1 MVPKPNDPSARRR
14 RELEDLLE
22 RLNLGTLQGHEQFED
37 DELEYLIQGL
47 RRGEELEQLMDQ
59 LKSGEWTSPAE

>member
-1 MVPKPNDPSARRR
+1 MVPKRDDKTARRR
-14 RELEDLLE
+14 KELEDLLE
-22 RLNLGTLQGHEQFED
+22 HMSLGTLQGHEQFED

-59 LKSGEWTSPAE
+59 LRSGEWTSPAE